1 MHHYFRLIKKY
12 LGVNAAILS
21 NCLEVIGFNI
31 TDIISVTLAI
41 PCTWPCHCVGAS
53 VHYELTAKWN
63 LSISETQAGKAQ

>member
-41 PCTWPCHCVGAS
+41 PCT
-53 VHYELTAKWN
+53 
-63 LSISETQAGKAQ
+63 